1 MDTSNDGVG
10 CLGCR
15 FPCAFT
21 LPLFFECALNRVFL
35 PVVAFFCFLSGG
47 MAFWLLFRLV
57 CGFKRFGA
65 CLVFYL
71 GSLLFAVWLLSAS
84 LFLRLP
90 GFVMAW

>member
-1 MDTSNDGVG
+1 MMVSVAWGVASLALLP
-10 CLGCR
+10 CLC
-15 FPCAFT
+15 
-21 LPLFFECALNRVFL
+21 FFECALNRVFL

-71 GSLLFAVWLLSAS
+71 GSLLFAVWLLPAS